1 MARARTKPTINVDR
15 LVKFLRSGDLKH
27 SDAAKK
33 LGVEP
38 GQLDMMT
45 FHRARLMAKRTTKA
59 PPTSASVRKLRDNEK
74 ARWEEVS
81 VRTGL
86 SIAAAKEAY
95 EEAGGDSTQRA
106 NASEDNGSTTKRGHE
121 RSSAKRAQ
129 AEFASAHLDEAR
141 MLRRGRNAETSTPG
155 GAPQGSSANPPSGG
169 WKPRAAMTRR

>member
-1 MARARTKPTINVDR
+1 MARARSKPTINVDR

-45 FHRARLMAKRTTKA
+45 FHRARLTAKRITKA
-59 PPTSASVRKLRDNEK
+59 PATSASVRKLRDQDK

-86 SIAAAKEAY
+86 SIAAAKEEY
-95 EEAGGDSTQRA
+95 EAAGGDSTQRA
-106 NASEDNGSTTKRGHE
+106 NASEDNGSTTKRGSTK
-121 RSSAKRAQ
+121 RSSAKRGA
-129 AEFASAHLDEAR
+129 AKRSSAKR
-141 MLRRGRNAETSTPG
+141 TSTKRAAAKRASTPRR
-155 GAPQGSSANPPSGG
+155 ARTLAERRRGSSANPS
-169 WKPRAAMTRR
+169 